1 MIYNIKG
8 GVDVRFLRWELTR
21 YLFQISEIFRWNA
34 KNECDDFPFTIT
46 AGADGTHMQGSK
58 HYKDQAIDMRFW
70 FTNDRGERQDL
81 SGSTVENI
89 AKDLRRLLGSDYQT
103 VVHEFSHVHLEW
115 DP

>member
-1 MIYNIKG
+1 MQYNIKG

-46 AGADGTHMQGSK
+46 AGADGIHSENSK
-58 HYKDQAIDMRFW
+58 HYKNQAIDCRVW
-70 FTNDRGERQDL
+70 FTNKRNERQDL
-81 SGSTVENI
+81 SDTTVECI
-89 AKDLRRLLGSDYQT
+89 ARDLRRLLGEDFDV
-103 VVHEFSHVHLEW
+103 VVHANSHIHIEF